1 MKLFLDTAN
10 LEEIR
15 TAARWGILGGVTT
28 NPTLVAAEGA
38 DFMQRIRDI
47 CAVVDGP
54 VSAEVTE
61 TDIEAAVRQGRVLAD
76 LHPQVVVKVAATPDG
91 LVVCSRLAALGIRVN
106 MTLIFSLNQA
116 LVAARAGAAYV
127 SPFAGRLDDI
137 GHDGIAVVRDVVE
150 CFARYDLETEVI
162 AASIRHPQ
170 HVAQAARAGAHI
182 ATMPFPV
189 MRQLVAHPLTD
200 IGLERFLRD
209 WRAQFP
215 DSK

>member
-10 LEEIR
+10 LDEIR

-28 NPTLVAAEGA
+28 NPTLVAAEGVPFA
-38 DFMQRIRDI
+38 RRIQEI
-47 CAVVDGP
+47 CELVDGP

-61 TDIEAAVRQGRVLAD
+61 TEVEAAVRQGRELAG
-76 LHPQVVVKVAATPDG
+76 LHSNVVVKVAVTPDG
-91 LVVCSRLAALGIRVN
+91 LTVCSRLAAMGIRVN
-106 MTLIFSLNQA
+106 MTLVFSLNQA

-137 GHDGIAVVRDVVE
+137 GHDGMAVVHDVVD
-150 CFARYDLETEVI
+150 CFYRHGIETEVI

-170 HVAQAARAGAHI
+170 HVAEAARAGAHI
-182 ATMPFPV
+182 ATIPFKV

-200 IGLERFLRD
+200 SGLERFLSD
-209 WRAQFP
+209 WHAQFP
-215 DSK
+215 DAK